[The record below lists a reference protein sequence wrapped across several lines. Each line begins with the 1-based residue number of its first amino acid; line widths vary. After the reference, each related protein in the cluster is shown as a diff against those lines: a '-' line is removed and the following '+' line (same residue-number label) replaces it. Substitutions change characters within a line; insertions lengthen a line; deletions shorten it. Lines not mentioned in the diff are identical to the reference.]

1 MKPKKNVLVALGWY
15 DPRLI
20 EGIGRYAREAGW
32 HLEMR
37 AMIEATV
44 PEDWVG
50 DGVLANDT
58 AVPRIAKFLDLQAL
72 KQPTVLIGSN
82 HPPSTLPCVKEDNQA
97 VGRAAAAHFIDR
109 GYRHFAWYSVQRGAV
124 EKERREAFVGALA
137 ELGMECSLLEWGRGR
152 GRQKDNWLE
161 ARRWLSGELESLPK
175 PLAMFVLDDLL
186 AIDAVQACLDS
197 GLRVPTDVGVLGVA
211 NMELACEC
219 SPVALSSIDENLTEI
234 AYRAARLLDRLM
246 RGESVSSE
254 PEIVPV
260 KGLVVRKSTET
271 FAITDPALG
280 RAAAFMMEH
289 FHRNLSMEEV
299 AQHAGISLRTL
310 HYLFQRQL
318 QRSPGQHLLRIRMD
332 RACELVKKGNDKMGE
347 IALQCGF
354 LTLRNFHRSFV
365 KEFGMPPAAFRKRE
379 RALQEAVVGSATPE
393 VGELPEGDGAF

>member
-1 MKPKKNVLVALGWY
+1 M
-15 DPRLI
+15 
-20 EGIGRYAREAGW
+20 
-32 HLEMR
+32 
-37 AMIEATV
+37 
-44 PEDWVG
+44 
-50 DGVLANDT
+50 
-58 AVPRIAKFLDLQAL
+58 PRIAKFLDLQAL

-82 HPPSTLPCVKEDNQA
+82 HPPSALPCVKEDNRA
-97 VGRAAAAHFIDR
+97 AGRAAAAHFIDR

-124 EKERREAFVGALA
+124 EKERREAFVEALA
-137 ELGMECSLLEWGRGR
+137 ESGMECALLEWGRGR

-161 ARRWLSGELESLPK
+161 ARRWLSVELESLPK

-197 GLRVPTDVGVLGVA
+197 GLQVPSDVGVLGVA

-246 RGESVSSE
+246 RGESVPTE
-254 PEIVPV
+254 PEIVPI

-332 RACELVKKGNDKMGE
+332 RACELVKKGNEKMGE
-347 IALQCGF
+347 IAEQCGF

-365 KEFGMPPAAFRKRE
+365 KEFGIPPAAFRKRE
-379 RALQEAVVGSATPE
+379 RALQEAVAGSVAPE
-393 VGELPEGDGAF
+393 VGKAREEEAHF